1 MKILQ
6 IKIILAIMLAGLTLA
21 TAGEIVVNPALVRV
35 YLLNKNDIDDLIRI
49 NPDVAWATND
59 YADIVA
65 YPEDLSKI
73 QSAGLHYEVV
83 YPDLVRFYQS
93 RFPTATTM
101 GGFLTFPEI
110 LAKIDSLHAALPN
123 IVSARDSV
131 GYSWQGR
138 ALWVFKI
145 SDNVDIDED
154 EPEVFFNA
162 LTHARE
168 PQSMQWQMNYALWLC
183 QNYGTNAEATSL
195 VDNHEIYFM
204 PVVNPDGYEYNRA
217 TYPSG
222 GGMYRKNRNPNG
234 GVDLNR
240 NFGFMW
246 GYDDIGSSPEPS
258 DETFRGTGPFSEVET
273 QGFRDFVISRNFS
286 FILNAHTYG
295 DYFLY
300 PMCYADIYSPDQPL
314 YELLSD
320 TVLALLGGG
329 YTAGTPWEI
338 LYNTNG
344 DAMDW
349 EYADTISKPR
359 ILCATVESGT
369 QSDGFWPSPS
379 RIPQI
384 NAQLLPLAKYITRLS
399 ENPRAVA
406 APNAP
411 VMNNLDTVRTDSF
424 IVSWTHNDSFN
435 PAVAFELV
443 EKSGFSLLV
452 DSIERGLGNWQ
463 SNGFITATNRYH
475 SSGHSLFSQDGNML
489 HTKITTA
496 TPFVVRANDTLVF
509 WTYYQIETDYDYAY
523 VEVSTDNGL
532 TFTPI
537 PGNITTS
544 TNPHNLNRGNGITGN
559 QTTWRRA
566 IFPLDQYVGQSIFIR
581 FSYDTDA
588 GTHYGG
594 FYVDD
599 IYPIANFANTL
610 VLSSSIQNTSYV
622 VRGRENGTYYYLAR
636 AQDAQSQWSSFSEP
650 KQVVVARTQAIDDE
664 IAIPGDFNLN
674 QNYPNPFNSQT
685 VISFSLA
692 SPAPVKLTIFDI
704 SGKLVRNLLNEKLGY
719 GNHQVTWD
727 GVNEDGKD
735 VASGIY
741 LYRLASG
748 DKSITK
754 KMMFL
759 R

>member
-1 MKILQ
+1 MTIRQ
-6 IKIILAIMLAGLTLA
+6 MMIVAIILTGFTLA
-21 TAGEIVVNPALVRV
+21 MADEGIINPSLVRV
-35 YLLNKNDIDDLIRI
+35 YILNKDDIINLNQLRPDIAFVTDDYV
-49 NPDVAWATND
+49 DV
-59 YADIVA
+59 VA
-65 YPEDLSKI
+65 YPEDEAKI
-73 QSAGLHYEVV
+73 LSAGLHYEVIHQ
-83 YPDLVRFYQS
+83 DLVQFYQS
-93 RFPTATTM
+93 RFPVATTM

-110 LAKIDSLHAALPN
+110 LTKIDSLHTALPN

-145 SDNVDIDED
+145 SDNVNIDED

-168 PQSMQWQMNYALWLC
+168 PQSMQWQMNYVLWLC
-183 QNYGTNAEATSL
+183 QNYGTNAEATAL
-195 VDNHEIYFM
+195 VDDHEIYFM
-204 PVVNPDGYEYNRA
+204 PVVNPDGYEYNR
-217 TYPSG
+217 TTNPSG

-240 NFGFMW
+240 NFGYMW
-246 GYDDIGSSPEPS
+246 GYDNIGSSPEPS

-300 PMCYADIYSPDQPL
+300 PICYADIYSPDQPL
-314 YELLSD
+314 YEILAD

-349 EYADTISKPR
+349 EYGDTVSKPR
-359 ILCATVESGT
+359 ILCATVESGSQT
-369 QSDGFWPSPS
+369 DGFWPAPS

-411 VMNNLDTVRTDSF
+411 VINNLDTVRTDSF
-424 IVSWTHNDSFN
+424 IVSWTHSDSFN
-435 PAVAFELV
+435 PAVAYELV
-443 EKSGFSLLV
+443 EKSGFSLLT
-452 DSIERGLGNWQ
+452 DSIERGLANWQ
-463 SNGFITATNRYH
+463 SNGFIAATNRYH
-475 SSGHSLFSQDGNML
+475 SSNHSLFSQDGNQL

-496 TPFVVRANDTLVF
+496 SPFVVQNNDTIVF

-537 PGNITTS
+537 PGNITTT

-559 QTTWRRA
+559 QTSWRRA
-566 IFPLDQYVGQSIFIR
+566 TFPLNQFTGQTIFIR
-581 FSYDTDA
+581 LSYDTDG

-594 FYVDD
+594 FYADD
-599 IYPIANFANTL
+599 ISPVANFAQTL
-610 VLSSSIQNTSYV
+610 VLSSDIPTTSYT
-622 VRGRENGTYYYLAR
+622 VRGRENGIYYYLAR
-636 AQDAQSQWSSFSEP
+636 AKDAQNQWSSFSEP
-650 KQVVVARTQAIDDE
+650 KQVIVARTQAVDNE
-664 IAIPGDFNLN
+664 TAIPGDFSLN
-674 QNYPNPFNSQT
+674 QNYPNPFNSHT
-685 VISFSLA
+685 MISFSLA
-692 SPAPVKLTIFDI
+692 SPARVELAIFDI
-704 SGKLVRNLLNEKLGY
+704 SGRLVRNLFTGKLGH
-719 GNHQVTWD
+719 GNHQFIWD
-727 GVNEDGKD
+727 GKNNDYRD
-735 VASGIY
+735 VASGTY
-741 LYRLASG
+741 LYRLISE
-748 DKSITK
+748 DKSIAK
-754 KMMFL
+754 KMVYL